1 MNFDIGQI
9 SDFINELVE
18 FDIGGDIDF
27 QLNAELSSKF

>member
-9 SDFINELVE
+9 SEFINELVE
-18 FDIGGDIDF
+18 FDIEGDIDF